1 MPLSKED
8 IIVKVQAF
16 AATITPMV
24 ILYTQNAYTFYKSL
38 PEVHLQFIIGAIM
51 CFFGGVYPALFA
63 AIEAAK
69 HGGMDTLVKAFSDL
83 SEEALVIIEASK
95 KDDAKDEDNNGV
107 NDVQEIDS
115 KQLIL
120 RKTKLVL
127 AKMNPEKVNSAM
139 ASIYKVWLAVMAVLS
154 IQFARTIALSVSISK
169 FLNVPIEH
177 AHPFI
182 KTLLPS
188 EYHRWIPIVSGWVT
202 KSIAMSFAFYLQ
214 SIITALTSALTGA
227 LIMSRA
233 AMKIMSTKG
242 YTLGGL
248 IPVDHKDTLIDEV
261 ASYGLAFLGF
271 TFQWKMNF
279 SIPFPLNLFL
289 VPVQFLEN
297 CIRWSITNEA

>member
-16 AATITPMV
+16 ATAITPVV
-24 ILYTQNAYTFYKSL
+24 ILYTQNAYAFYKSL
-38 PEVHLQFIIGAIM
+38 PEDQLQLIVGAIM

-69 HGGMDTLVKAFSDL
+69 HGGMDTLTKAFSDL
-83 SEEALVIIEASK
+83 SEEALVVIEASK

-107 NDVQEIDS
+107 KDVQELDS

-120 RKTKLVL
+120 RKANLVL
-127 AKMNPEKVNSAM
+127 TKMNPEKVNYAM
-139 ASIYKVWLAVMAVLS
+139 ASIYKVWLSVMAVLS
-154 IQFARTIALSVSISK
+154 IQFARTIALSVSISN
-169 FLNVPIEH
+169 FLNVPMQH
-177 AHPFI
+177 AHPFL
-182 KTLLPS
+182 KTLVPS

-214 SIITALTSALTGA
+214 SIITAFTSALTGA

-233 AMKIMSTKG
+233 TLKIMSTKG

-248 IPVDHKDTLIDEV
+248 IPTDHKDTLIDEV
-261 ASYGLAFLGF
+261 TSYGLAFLGF

-279 SIPFPLNLFL
+279 SIPFPFNLFL